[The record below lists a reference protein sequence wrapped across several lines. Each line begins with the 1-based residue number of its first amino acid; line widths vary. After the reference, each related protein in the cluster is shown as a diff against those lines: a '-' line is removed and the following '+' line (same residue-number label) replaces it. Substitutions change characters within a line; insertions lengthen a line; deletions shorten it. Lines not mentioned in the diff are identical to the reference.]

1 MVQPKISRGLRSL
14 PAAASKGSS
23 SSPSEEMNQLKS
35 EVAQIEQWWS
45 DSHRW
50 QHTTRPYSGKCV
62 LEAATLLVTILAMH
76 FSILI
81 SQLVS

>member
-14 PAAASKGSS
+14 PAAATSIGS
-23 SSPSEEMNQLKS
+23 SSPSEEMKQLMS

-50 QHTTRPYSGKCV
+50 QHTTRPYSGKWV
-62 LEAATLLVTILAMH
+62 LKIATARYDDYAITFFPTLL
-76 FSILI
+76 S
-81 SQLVS
+81 